1 MIPNFSN
8 GEYRIRDRLNIK
20 HAFAGQPESKR
31 LLHYNLFQIK
41 DSAAGVLHLI
51 DVRHT
56 YSAPPPASVC
66 QFPKSLLNICNK
78 YRGKCPLEGI
88 VQLCCLHSE
97 VHPG

>member
-56 YSAPPPASVC
+56 YSAPRPPASASFQKV
-66 QFPKSLLNICNK
+66 FWTFAINTVENALSKA
-78 YRGKCPLEGI
+78 
-88 VQLCCLHSE
+88 
-97 VHPG
+97 